1 MPRILHHI
9 NDIDQQ
15 LASRRDLKVQLLIL
29 IRLLH
34 HHQGRYGQLE
44 PLQTLC
50 TLAKTKAARL
60 TPHRKGWS
68 KPSSRKLH
76 L

>member
-50 TLAKTKAARL
+50 TLAKATYTRIILSQKYF
-60 TPHRKGWS
+60 TDY
-68 KPSSRKLH
+68 
-76 L
+76 